1 MYTVVIDEL
10 VFKKDFKKIDKVDQK
25 KIVRA
30 IRNKLTTRPKIFGK
44 PLSGAFSGLWKLR
57 VGPYRIIYEIEEKK
71 VQVYVIIVGFRRDAE
86 VYKKLISRL
95 HLK

>member
-1 MYTVVIDEL
+1 MYTVVLDEL
-10 VFKKDFKKIDKVDQK
+10 VFEKDFKRIDKSDQK

-30 IRNKLTTRPKIFGK
+30 IRNKLTTRPKEFGE

-57 VGPYRIIYEIEEKK
+57 LGRYRIIYEIEEDK
-71 VQVYVIIVGFRRDAE
+71 VQVYVVIVGFRRNAE

-95 HLK
+95 KLR

>member
-10 VFKKDFKKIDKVDQK
+10 VFKKDFKRIDKPDQK
-25 KIVRA
+25 RIVRA
-30 IRNKLTTRPKIFGK
+30 IRNKLITKPKVFGK

-57 VGPYRIIYEIEEKK
+57 EGRYRIIYEIEEEKI
-71 VQVYVIIVGFRRDAE
+71 QVYVIIVGFRRNTE

-95 HLK
+95 NLK

>member
-10 VFKKDFKKIDKVDQK
+10 VFKKDFTKIDKSDQK
-25 KIVRA
+25 RIIRA
-30 IRNKLTTRPKIFGK
+30 IRNKLTARPKVFGK

-57 VGPYRIIYEIEEKK
+57 VGHYRIIYEIQKEK
-71 VQVYVIIVGFRRDAE
+71 VQVYVIIVGFRRNAE

-95 HLK
+95 NLK